1 MELRAISIKGS
12 KAHYSFYS
20 YTNNNDSIRSWSVV
34 RQQFSNIRFD
44 MQFVDP
50 NCNCEFPNTPQK
62 HFHKQKP
69 IRNRSND
76 NRVKVT
82 QSRRRLISSLKAA
95 LKRPATLWWRWRFCA
110 QKSRT
115 QILKQECRRQIVN
128 SKIKCPTGIHVTGI
142 WRRRDASVR
151 RRYVEDFRS
160 SSVNWEMKQI
170 VIGFLFF
177 CEMVWC
183 GFSRIRCSYDD
194 CFGNWIL

>member
-1 MELRAISIKGS
+1 M
-12 KAHYSFYS
+12 
-20 YTNNNDSIRSWSVV
+20 
-34 RQQFSNIRFD
+34 IRFD
-44 MQFVDP
+44 RDRLYDNNSQTFDSI
-50 NCNCEFPNTPQK
+50 CNLWTRTATANSRTRHKNTFTNK
-62 HFHKQKP
+62 KP

-183 GFSRIRCSYDD
+183 GFSWIRCSYDD